1 MADPAK
7 YRESSEVDEW
17 KKKDPVES
25 FPNYILNKNIASQA
39 EIDEVKKIVNDEMA
53 SAVKFAT
60 ESNEPDL
67 NSLDKDVYL

>member
-17 KKKDPVES
+17 RKKDPLES
-25 FPNYILNKNIASQA
+25 FPEYIISKNIASKD
-39 EIDEVKKIVNDEMA
+39 EINDVKKSVENEMDA
-53 SAVKFAT
+53 AVKFAT

-67 NSLDKDVYL
+67 ESLSKDVYL

>member
-25 FPNYILNKNIASQA
+25 FPNYILNKNYI
-39 EIDEVKKIVNDEMA
+39 
-53 SAVKFAT
+53 
-60 ESNEPDL
+60 
-67 NSLDKDVYL
+67 